1 MREIIKI
8 TVALTISCLLAG
20 IVMGSVFIVT
30 AKAKKHNEHLNTQQ
44 TMIGLLGYG
53 KTRSAPSGLK
63 LYNIYRYIITEGES
77 KYLGYMLSVKKGD
90 GTGYELLVLDL
101 KGQFVSRHSLDILP
115 ENTIDPEDRKT
126 ALKSVLTPPV
136 TISYADTTI
145 VASLNDKRIAY
156 LLPGEFPGFKTFI
169 KAMLALDGD
178 FKILGLEIIEHEEDP
193 GLGGEIEQEYFKN
206 QFKDKLF
213 EKIKKLKVI
222 KEPLPEKY
230 RKYLEK
236 GKWKKGTFS
245 KEDIAVIQK
254 NYQDKDIYAL
264 TGATI
269 SSVSVTNGIRN
280 MIIKFAYRI
289 KILDNVIASRNVPV
303 SY

>member
-236 GKWKKGTFS
+236 RKWKKGHFS